1 MASNLLNKHLEA
13 AASFHINSG
22 IRESELV
29 GITSLAKQYSAMNSV
44 EAKLKSLGNLGAFNS
59 VMRECEALRYGMI
72 GNLTDRL
79 GVTESSRVNSA
90 FKEFELAAITALVK
104 ESTSMIA
111 AEANR
116 KKFGVFDSLAKECEA
131 LQQSTIDNL
140 ANRFGATASTHIN
153 SIFREYELIGMTSLA
168 RQFSAMKLAEASL
181 KSVGILG
188 VLDPLAK
195 RCEAL
200 QQDIIGNLTNNFGI
214 TASSHLSSIFRENE
228 LTSISSLT
236 KHFSAMNSAEAIL
249 KKSNGL
255 GALDSFA
262 KQYESMLKAA
272 AAITGSM
279 NLTEYKANINTPYF
293 HSDDLTEIDK
303 QKIQQELESIANAE
317 DCKSLIERLEKLPGW
332 LRFLL
337 LFVLIQVI
345 QPVYNSVIDSYVKHH
360 VECYLPLISC
370 GLDEEEN
377 SRHKY
382 SKRDE
387 IRIIKSLSFENF
399 DYINSRFVST
409 DYLNI
414 YLRPDQKTKILD
426 ELTLGKIVILI
437 QKERNWAKIA
447 YRDENGEINQ
457 GWTHNRYL
465 KKFDK

>member
-1 MASNLLNKHLEA
+1 MASNLPNKHFEA

-22 IRESELV
+22 IGESELA
-29 GITSLAKQYSAMNSV
+29 GIASLAKQYSVMNSV
-44 EAKLKSLGNLGAFNS
+44 EAKLKSLGDLGVFNS
-59 VMRECEALRYGMI
+59 VTRECEALRYGMI

-79 GVTESSRVNSA
+79 GVTESSRVNST
-90 FKEFELAAITALVK
+90 FKEFELAAITVLVK

-140 ANRFGATASTHIN
+140 TNRFGTTAPSHIN
-153 SIFREYELIGMTSLA
+153 SIFSEYELIGMTSLA

-181 KSVGILG
+181 KNVGILG

-195 RCEAL
+195 RCETL
-200 QQDIIGNLTNNFGI
+200 QQDIIGNLTNSFGT

-262 KQYESMLKAA
+262 KQYESMLKTA
-272 AAITGSM
+272 AAITKSI
-279 NLTEYKANINTPYF
+279 NLTEYKTNINSVYF
-293 HSDDLTEIDK
+293 PSNELYEIDEQEIH
-303 QKIQQELESIANAE
+303 QKLEGIADAQ
-317 DCKSLIERLEKLPGW
+317 DCESLIERLKAIPPW
-332 LRFLL
+332 LQCV
-337 LFVLIQVI
+337 LFIVFTYVI
-345 QPVYNSVIDSYVKHH
+345 VPTISSIIDSYVKQY
-360 VECYLPLISC
+360 VECHLPWISC
-370 GLDEEEN
+370 SSSGSD
-377 SRHKY
+377 SRNHNH
-382 SKRDE
+382 SNRDE
-387 IRIIKSLSFENF
+387 IKFIKSLSFEDF

-414 YLRPDQKTKILD
+414 YSKPNQKTQILD
-426 ELTLGKIVILI
+426 ELTLGKIVILVE
-437 QKERNWAKIA
+437 KERNWAKVA
-447 YRDENGEINQ
+447 YRDDNGKICQ
-457 GWTHNRYL
+457 GWVHNRYL
-465 KKFDK
+465 KKFGK